1 AVGADEGSE
10 VSRVVG
16 DDLDGGTI
24 VLDVDVDVTV
34 EVGDVEQL
42 LEVISRD
49 LALLL
54 EAGGVGRRRG
64 DRGLFGR
71 GGLGRRHGGAPH
83 GRVRS
88 GAALL
93 LLLLLGRG
101 LRGPGRRRAARR
113 TGAARRGVL
122 DGRVLDR
129 RIVAV
134 GGRRRGCRARGALL
148 PVLALRLLTL
158 PAGLLDD
165 RRRVFDDALCGA
177 LARLALLELA
187 LGLGAGG
194 GHAADRV
201 ELL

>member
-1 AVGADEGSE
+1 LARTSLDGQAGELLESIEDLAVGADEGSE

-165 RRRVFDDALCGA
+165 R
-177 LARLALLELA
+177 
-187 LGLGAGG
+187 
-194 GHAADRV
+194 
-201 ELL
+201 